1 MPIKLLLTWASINL
15 NRFSCSFNPLKY
27 LDKLSTLWKQS
38 RPAEQKGKAPE
49 EILKHKTHVTY

>member
-1 MPIKLLLTWASINL
+1 MPITLLLTWASITL

-38 RPAEQKGKAPE
+38 RHTEQKGNAPE

>member
-1 MPIKLLLTWASINL
+1 MPIKLLLTWASITL

-38 RPAEQKGKAPE
+38 RRAEQKRKASE
-49 EILKHKTHVTY
+49 EILKHKNHVTY